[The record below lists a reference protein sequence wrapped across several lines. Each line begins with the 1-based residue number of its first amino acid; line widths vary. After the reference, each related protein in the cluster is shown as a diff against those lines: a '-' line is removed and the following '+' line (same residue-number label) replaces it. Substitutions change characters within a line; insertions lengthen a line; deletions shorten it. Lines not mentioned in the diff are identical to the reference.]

1 MNVNNIIGGN
11 DVLFCILIEDFVVV
25 KICKMLVYCL
35 FFMVLFIGNIL
46 IIMVVYWDDKMKI
59 IINLFI
65 VNMVVFDFLVLI
77 FVMFWVNVEIIY
89 GNF

>member
-25 KICKMLVYCL
+25 KICKMFVYCL

-77 FVMFWVNVEIIY
+77 FVMFWVNVEIIF